1 MAHLLALSLGPVQEL
16 IVAARR
22 TRDLWF
28 GSWMLSELA
37 RAAGQSIV
45 TTCGEGNLIFPAAGR
60 LRDLDATFANKIL
73 ARTPGDPVPVAEAIE
88 KAIKVRLA
96 ELRDKTFER
105 LDGHPG
111 FHRTAAEA
119 QVNDLIEIQWA
130 SAAEGPD
137 GYAEARDR
145 AEALLAARKNTRLWR
160 KVSWGAEVAKSSI
173 DGLRESVIEDSLFDV
188 LPAPELYKRFRVG
201 EGERLCGVGLLKR
214 WGRRTVQERER
225 RRLAADDT
233 QDHHFLSTGH
243 LAAGPVLER
252 LERLAEKPEAAEE
265 AARVTAGWKAFE
277 ATLTPEILKEQRVFV
292 PGHDSAVLGPYDAS
306 LLFESRL
313 PALFPEI
320 ETPRGRRE
328 RAQKPTVALRAFLKE
343 VGVPTPCP
351 YYAILRA
358 DGDRMGKAIDAQHE
372 ASAHQALSAALSGFA
387 DEARRIVERDHRGE
401 LVYAGGDDVL
411 AFVPLHLAARCARA
425 LAADFAER
433 LHDFPAA
440 KADRPTLSVGLAV
453 VHFQESLR
461 GALDLA
467 HQAEIE
473 AKRARAPANPAE
485 PGLKAA
491 GKDLEGGLAWFV
503 SKRSGP
509 PLRISGLTA
518 EVAGQLEELARF
530 HRDDRISDKAAY
542 ELRSLARLLDG
553 TDTPLPS
560 NPEEARLEAKR
571 RADLTEVVRLEAARI
586 LRRKQPKHGEA
597 EEVEVRD
604 RKRLL
609 ALIKACPCSSLEV
622 FADRLIAARLIAEAQ
637 LQAWGPTFDPN
648 PEPDPAEAPE

>member
-1 MAHLLALSLGPVQEL
+1 MVHLLALSLGPVQEL

-45 TTCGEGNLIFPAAGR
+45 ATCGAENLIFPAAGR
-60 LRDLDATFANKIL
+60 LGDLDATFANKIF
-73 ARTPGDPVPVAEAIE
+73 ARTPGDPVPVA
-88 KAIKVRLA
+88 KAVEQAVKDRLA

-105 LDGHPG
+105 LYGDAG
-111 FHRTAAEA
+111 FHRKEAEA
-119 QVNDLIEIQWA
+119 QVDHLIEIQWT
-130 SAAEGPD
+130 SAAEGAD
-137 GYAEARDR
+137 GYAAARDR
-145 AEALLAARKNTRLWR
+145 AEELLAARKNTRLWR
-160 KVSWGAEVAKSSI
+160 EVSWGAEVAKSSI
-173 DGLRESVIEDSLFDV
+173 DGLRESVIEDSLFGV
-188 LPAPELYKRFRVG
+188 LPAPELYRRFRVG

-214 WGRRTVQERER
+214 WGRRTVQKRER

-252 LERLAEKPEAAEE
+252 LERLAERPEAVEE
-265 AARVTAGWKAFE
+265 AARLTASWKAFE
-277 ATLTPEILKEQRVFV
+277 ATLSPEILKEQRVFV

-306 LLFESRL
+306 LLFENRL

-328 RAQKPTVALRAFLKE
+328 RAKDPATALRAFLKE

-358 DGDRMGKAIDAQHE
+358 DGDRMGKAIDAQRD
-372 ASAHQALSAALSGFA
+372 APAHQALSVALSEFSA
-387 DEARRIVERDHRGE
+387 KARQIVEETHRGE

-411 AFVPLHLAARCARA
+411 AFVPLHLAVRCARA
-425 LAADFAER
+425 LALDFAER
-433 LHDFPAA
+433 LHDFPAANDSPAA

-467 HQAEIE
+467 HQAEVE
-473 AKRARAPANPAE
+473 AKRARDRVE
-485 PGLKAA
+485 PSLRAA
-491 GKDLEGGLAWFV
+491 GKDLEGGIAWFV

-509 PLRISGLTA
+509 PLRISGPGA

-553 TDTPLPS
+553 TDAPLPS
-560 NPEEARLEAKR
+560 DPEEARLESRR

-586 LRRKQPKHGEA
+586 LRRKQPKQGEA
-597 EEVEVRD
+597 EEIEARD
-604 RKRLL
+604 RKRLHD
-609 ALIKACPCSSLEV
+609 LIRACPSLEE
-622 FADRLIAARLIAEAQ
+622 FADRLIAARLLAEAQ
-637 LQAWGPTFDPN
+637 LQAWGPTFDPDDLE
-648 PEPDPAEAPE
+648 EPRA